1 MARTPKNRR
10 RLDPAEARAAALKG
24 GVRALKVLGVL
35 CLFALITVA
44 ATLGTRALR
53 TWLFTSPTFAIDTIA
68 ITGLTHAAE
77 SEVLNLSRLRI
88 GENIFEIDL
97 EETAIAIRE
106 HPWVEDARV
115 ERSLPRGVEI
125 EVVEHVPAALVDLG
139 GLYYVDDAGKAFK
152 RVSVGDRVD
161 LPILRGVSRER
172 YESDPDESEALFR
185 EGIAL
190 TALYARHGLD
200 ARAHLSDIEIDPDEG
215 LTLRCGEHATAV
227 RLGRGGYPEKLD
239 RLMRVLDELERRGA
253 VAEIVRLDN
262 RERPGWVAVQLDKT
276 SKGLF

>member
-125 EVVEHVPAALVDLG
+125 EVVEHVPVRRAADHV
-139 GLYYVDDAGKAFK
+139 A
-152 RVSVGDRVD
+152 
-161 LPILRGVSRER
+161 
-172 YESDPDESEALFR
+172 
-185 EGIAL
+185 
-190 TALYARHGLD
+190 
-200 ARAHLSDIEIDPDEG
+200 
-215 LTLRCGEHATAV
+215 
-227 RLGRGGYPEKLD
+227 
-239 RLMRVLDELERRGA
+239 RGA
-253 VAEIVRLDN
+253 QSLPRRCAASGGGR
-262 RERPGWVAVQLDKT
+262 
-276 SKGLF
+276 